1 MIREIIRPQKPVIAV
16 HLPENMVGKTIE
28 FIAFEINDQNTD
40 SNKNN
45 GDSYIKARFIE
56 SLAGYRVN
64 LSKFVFNRDEANN
77 YD

>member
-1 MIREIIRPQKPVIAV
+1 
-16 HLPENMVGKTIE
+16 MVGKTIE

-45 GDSYIKARFIE
+45 GDSFNKAGLIE
-56 SLAGYRVN
+56 SLAGYRVD
-64 LSKFVFNRDEANN
+64 LSKFVFNRNEANH